1 MIEYLK
7 KYKRILFIILIIVFI
22 ELSGHGI
29 LASLSRVMKVL

>member
-7 KYKRILFIILIIVFI
+7 KNKRIFFIILIIVFI

-29 LASLSRVMKVL
+29 LASLSRLMRAL